1 MVEGVVNPAGRPST
15 TRPLVSVIIPAHNA
29 AEHLVETVS
38 SALDQT
44 YESVEVIVVNDGST
58 DDTGAI
64 AAQLGSRIRYV
75 EQANAGPAAA
85 RNAALRVA
93 RGELIA
99 LLDADDRWRPNRLE
113 RCVEILEQRP
123 EIGMVT
129 TDANLIEG
137 GVPTEKRSYGDRRR
151 FPFPAHEDEQINEIA
166 RRNFLFVGVVFRRE
180 LVDRCGDFDERTWG
194 AEDYELWTRFLLSG
208 SRAAFINE
216 PLGWYRLSEGSLS
229 SGARQW
235 EEHLYVLEKHL
246 PALWDQGARG
256 RASDIYDIG
265 EKLAAGGDRKRAA
278 MFFRRAVA
286 GEGASFPRRMKLAA
300 GALLHLARGSQ
311 PGAGPGNGHAGAD
324 VQPAEPT
331 RG

>member
-1 MVEGVVNPAGRPST
+1 MVEGVVNPAGPPT
-15 TRPLVSVIIPAHNA
+15 ARPLVSVIIPAHNA
-29 AEHLVETVS
+29 AEYLRETVG

-44 YESVEVIVVNDGST
+44 YQPLEVIVVNDGST
-58 DDTGAI
+58 DDTRAI
-64 AAQLGSRIRYV
+64 AMELGAKILYV

-85 RNAALRVA
+85 RNTALRVA
-93 RGELIA
+93 SGDLIA
-99 LLDADDRWRPNRLE
+99 LLDADDRWKPTRLE
-113 RCVEILEQRP
+113 RCVDILLARP

-129 TDANLIEG
+129 TDANLIEH
-137 GVPTEKRSYGDRRR
+137 GVATDKRSYGDRRR
-151 FPFPAHEDEQINEIA
+151 FPFPGDEDEQIAEIA

-180 LVDRCGDFDERTWG
+180 LIERCGNFDERTWG

-208 SRAAFINE
+208 SRAAFVNE

-235 EEHLYVLEKHL
+235 AEHLYVLEKHL
-246 PALWDQGARG
+246 PALWKQGARG

-265 EKLAAGGDRKRAA
+265 EKRAAAGDRKGAA
-278 MFFRRAVA
+278 QFFRHAVT
-286 GEGASFPRRMKLAA
+286 GEGASFARRVKLAA
-300 GALLHLARGSQ
+300 GGLVHLARGAR
-311 PGAGPGNGHAGAD
+311 PGSETPGPAAGPQ